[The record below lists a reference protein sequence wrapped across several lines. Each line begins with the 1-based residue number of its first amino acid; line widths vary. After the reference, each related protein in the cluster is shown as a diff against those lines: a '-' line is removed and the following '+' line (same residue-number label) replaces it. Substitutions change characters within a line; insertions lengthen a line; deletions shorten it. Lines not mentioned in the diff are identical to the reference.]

1 MERKYKKDIEC
12 LFMKILIIDLH
23 SGNIGAFKNIL
34 ESNNIHVD
42 ISNDYKVFSKYD
54 VYIIP
59 GVTSFDFLIGKIEK
73 FNLSETIKNI
83 FFINRKLIL
92 GVCSGMQIF
101 FKSSE
106 EGVKKGLNLIEGKI
120 VKFNDVKLPHVGWN
134 EVNFT
139 SKEFTSLKLMNKF
152 YFNHSYY
159 PICPVE
165 YILGET
171 SYDLNFPSLIKKNNF
186 IGLQFHPEKSNLNGI
201 NFLNFILKKYAI

>member
-1 MERKYKKDIEC
+1 
-12 LFMKILIIDLH
+12 MKILIIDLH
-23 SGNIGAFKNIL
+23 SGNLGAFKNIL
-34 ESNNIHVD
+34 ETNNIHVD

-59 GVTSFDFLIGKIEK
+59 GVSSFDFLIDKIEK
-73 FNLSETIKNI
+73 FNLLEPIKNI

-139 SKEFTSLKLMNKF
+139 SKEFASLKLMNKF

-159 PICPVE
+159 PTCTEE
-165 YILGET
+165 YIFGKT
-171 SYDLNFPSLIKKNNF
+171 SYDSNFPSLIKKNNF

-201 NFLNFILKKYAI
+201 NLLNFILKKYAI